1 MNKAKIKVANAVLGD
16 EAKVALLDIA
26 IEEKALF
33 TARLIIGLR
42 GDMTEEEA
50 DLLLYFMA
58 IELTHAPP
66 TK

>member
-50 DLLLYFMA
+50 DLLLHFMA
-58 IELTHAPP
+58 IELTLAPP
-66 TK
+66 AK